1 MRTRRSRCGA
11 TRRPIRRS
19 SRYGDAAIDVLLNRL
34 RDRFHVEA
42 ETIEMRIPYRE
53 TIRKTAQAQGRHKKQ
68 TGGSGQ
74 FADCWLRLEPN
85 PGGGYQFNDE
95 IVGGRIS
102 KPYIVAIDKGV
113 QDTMTSGAIAGYPV
127 QDVKVAVYDGSMH
140 AVDSNEMA
148 FKTAARI
155 GFRAAAEKADPVIL
169 EPIATLK
176 ITVPD
181 EHAGAVMG
189 DISSIRGRIL
199 GMDSPE
205 AGVQTIRAQA
215 PYAEVVHY
223 SPHLRSITSGTGTYA
238 LSIDSYEQ
246 VPGDIQKKLVDAYQ
260 KERAEG
266 H

>member
-1 MRTRRSRCGA
+1 
-11 TRRPIRRS
+11 
-19 SRYGDAAIDVLLNRL
+19 
-34 RDRFHVEA
+34 
-42 ETIEMRIPYRE
+42 
-53 TIRKTAQAQGRHKKQ
+53 
-68 TGGSGQ
+68 
-74 FADCWLRLEPN
+74 
-85 PGGGYQFNDE
+85 
-95 IVGGRIS
+95 
-102 KPYIVAIDKGV
+102 
-113 QDTMTSGAIAGYPV
+113 
-127 QDVKVAVYDGSMH
+127 VKVAVYDGSMH

-169 EPIATLK
+169 EPIATLT
-176 ITVPD
+176 IDVPD

-246 VPGDIQKKLVDAYQ
+246 VPGDIQKKLVDDHQ